1 MIVIR
6 PGSHVHRLITILAVT
21 GEYPTSALHLL
32 GNEKSI
38 KKYVHMLESVQLFL
52 NEITGEE
59 LRCRLITI
67 SGTGAGRTIRFHKS
81 GLPVLNWIHPNALE
95 FYLSAY
101 YNHRFPG
108 NEVTKDR
115 NHRRAEA
122 VAMCA
127 RAGIEFRPYLLP
139 NLQNS
144 GICRVVPAGASYYDS
159 KDVKRIVK
167 LELSKTAYTR
177 MTGVLFTPGEAK
189 VVYNLRNSMMKWN
202 GDSEIKTRISITDI
216 ARMNARVQEVYAA
229 VMFGWSYEVAMS
241 MMERDAEMKR
251 PLRFDTAYRQV
262 HFIPQTE
269 MGIRQLRMLLLPE
282 WREKM
287 LGVMFDDETRSYE
300 RGMFEYD
307 AYVDG
312 VYILTHF
319 DGDLARLIRFR
330 EAMSDKTLLAK
341 SQILCFEEQ
350 VPLLRECL
358 PKQTIIRV
366 LDMELLEEALGIQGQ
381 GGVI

>member
-1 MIVIR
+1 
-6 PGSHVHRLITILAVT
+6 
-21 GEYPTSALHLL
+21 
-32 GNEKSI
+32 
-38 KKYVHMLESVQLFL
+38 
-52 NEITGEE
+52 
-59 LRCRLITI
+59 
-67 SGTGAGRTIRFHKS
+67 
-81 GLPVLNWIHPNALE
+81 
-95 FYLSAY
+95 
-101 YNHRFPG
+101 
-108 NEVTKDR
+108 
-115 NHRRAEA
+115 
-122 VAMCA
+122 MCA

-139 NLQNS
+139 RLQNDS
-144 GICRVVPAGASYYDS
+144 IQRVVPDGPAYYGS
-159 KDVKRIVK
+159 REIKQIGEF
-167 LELSKTAYTR
+167 ELSKTAYTR

-229 VMFGWSYEVAMS
+229 VMFGRSYDVAMS

-269 MGIRQLRMLLLPE
+269 MGIRQLRLLLLPE

-287 LGVMFDDETRSYE
+287 LGVMFADETRSYE

-350 VPLLRECL
+350 VPFLRECL

-366 LDMELLEEALGIQGQ
+366 LDMQLLEEALGLQGQ

>member
-1 MIVIR
+1 
-6 PGSHVHRLITILAVT
+6 
-21 GEYPTSALHLL
+21 
-32 GNEKSI
+32 
-38 KKYVHMLESVQLFL
+38 
-52 NEITGEE
+52 
-59 LRCRLITI
+59 
-67 SGTGAGRTIRFHKS
+67 
-81 GLPVLNWIHPNALE
+81 
-95 FYLSAY
+95 
-101 YNHRFPG
+101 
-108 NEVTKDR
+108 
-115 NHRRAEA
+115 
-122 VAMCA
+122 MCA

-229 VMFGWSYEVAMS
+229 VMFGRSYEVAMS

>member
-1 MIVIR
+1 
-6 PGSHVHRLITILAVT
+6 
-21 GEYPTSALHLL
+21 
-32 GNEKSI
+32 
-38 KKYVHMLESVQLFL
+38 
-52 NEITGEE
+52 
-59 LRCRLITI
+59 
-67 SGTGAGRTIRFHKS
+67 
-81 GLPVLNWIHPNALE
+81 
-95 FYLSAY
+95 
-101 YNHRFPG
+101 
-108 NEVTKDR
+108 
-115 NHRRAEA
+115 
-122 VAMCA
+122 MCA

-216 ARMNARVQEVYAA
+216 ARMNAHVQEVYAA
-229 VMFGWSYEVAMS
+229 VMFGRSYDVAMS

-251 PLRFDTAYRQV
+251 PLRFDAAYRQV

-350 VPLLRECL
+350 VPFLRECL
-358 PKQTIIRV
+358 PKQTVIRV